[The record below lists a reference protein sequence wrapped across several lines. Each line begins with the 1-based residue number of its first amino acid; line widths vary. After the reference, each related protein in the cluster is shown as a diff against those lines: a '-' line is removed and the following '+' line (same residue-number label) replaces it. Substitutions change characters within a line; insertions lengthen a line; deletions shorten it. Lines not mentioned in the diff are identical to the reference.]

1 MTGIEIPVTPK
12 VAAELAAAAR
22 MIEGSEGLKER
33 RKLTDQGS
41 YSDLAHHLEALTV
54 AVLGAVS
61 AAPMTGPQ
69 KAGARF
75 SLNADRMLNGQL
87 IESAAYLRDTAR
99 ELLAAG
105 ELDRWKS
112 EHAEVALGLLKKLNG
127 LILSEIVRQAEA
139 DLEAVRSRG
148 INALMPAAEAL
159 AKAAVRAPAPV
170 ALPDEPATVRP
181 RIERD

>member
-41 YSDLAHHLEALTV
+41 YCDLAHHLEALTV

-61 AAPMTGPQ
+61 AAPLTGPQ

-75 SLNADRMLNGQL
+75 SLSADRTLNAQL
-87 IESAAYLRDTAR
+87 IESAAYLRDTAS

-127 LILSEIVRQAEA
+127 MVMSAVVKQAEA
-139 DLEAVRSRG
+139 DLAAVRSLG

-170 ALPDEPATVRP
+170 AEEKLTVYGGP
-181 RIERD
+181 GSTA